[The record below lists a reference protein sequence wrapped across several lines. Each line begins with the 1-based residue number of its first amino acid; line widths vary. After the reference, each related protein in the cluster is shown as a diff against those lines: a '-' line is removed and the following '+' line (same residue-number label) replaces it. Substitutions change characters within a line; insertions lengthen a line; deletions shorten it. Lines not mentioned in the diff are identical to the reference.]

1 MCWKTIVFLAI
12 YTTLASDNSLRFRK
26 NLLERIYKLI
36 MEIDDKVRVEKPQ
49 YDISREAG
57 KISTLSSGKVDKYD
71 YLTGGEILPLD

>member
-1 MCWKTIVFLAI
+1 
-12 YTTLASDNSLRFRK
+12 
-26 NLLERIYKLI
+26 
-36 MEIDDKVRVEKPQ
+36 MEIDNKVRVEKPQ

>member
-1 MCWKTIVFLAI
+1 
-12 YTTLASDNSLRFRK
+12 
-26 NLLERIYKLI
+26 

-71 YLTGGEILPLD
+71 YLTGGEILPHD